1 MSEVAIRT
9 RRWTRRE
16 YGRLIDLGMLAEDH
30 PIELLQGRLIVAE
43 PQSSLHATA
52 VDLAGEMLCRAFGS
66 GWRVRVQLPL
76 GLGPDSEPEPDVAVV
91 RGEARDFL
99 AEHPSTAAL
108 VLEVADASLRL
119 DRRVKAR
126 VYARAGI
133 TDYWIVNLV
142 DRVVEVC
149 RDPVSAGR
157 PGSRYRDVTRMAA
170 GERIA
175 PLAEPFVSIAV
186 ADLLP

>member
-1 MSEVAIRT
+1 VSEAAIRT

-16 YGRLIDLGMLAEDH
+16 YGRLIDLGMLAEDD

-43 PQSSLHATA
+43 PQSSPHATG
-52 VDLAGEMLCRAFGS
+52 VDLAGEALRRAFGP

-76 GLGPDSEPEPDVAVV
+76 ALGPDSEPEPDVAVV
-91 RGEARDFL
+91 RGEAREFL
-99 AEHPSTAAL
+99 TEHPSTAAL

-142 DRVVEVC
+142 DRVGEVY

-157 PGSRYRDVTRMAA
+157 PGPRYRDVTRLAA
-170 GERIA
+170 DERIA